1 LKIEQLQ
8 LLAKL
13 GYLYNKKNMHIL
25 SNEPF
30 WDHLYDFVTPKA
42 AAKLKHVIT
51 KLHQTHNIDCYD
63 FGHTKA
69 AAFV

>member
-1 LKIEQLQ
+1 MSLFGIIF
-8 LLAKL
+8 
-13 GYLYNKKNMHIL
+13 MIL
-25 SNEPF
+25 SP
-30 WDHLYDFVTPKA
+30 PKA
-42 AAKLKHVIT
+42 AAKLEHVIT